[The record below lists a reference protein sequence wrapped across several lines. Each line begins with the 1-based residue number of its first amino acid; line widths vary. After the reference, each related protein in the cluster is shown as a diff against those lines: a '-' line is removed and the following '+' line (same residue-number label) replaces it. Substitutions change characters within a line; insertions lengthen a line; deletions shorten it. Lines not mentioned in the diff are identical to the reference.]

1 MSLTGLCMCANDCV
15 RDTCSSSNP
24 QASQL
29 SPLPFSV
36 SFPPFSFS
44 SLLPLPS
51 TTSPPSPPL
60 PSPPSPPSLSSTPLP
75 SLPSLPLPSPPL
87 PPPPLSLPLPL
98 PLSYGFVIL
107 MCCFVL
113 IVVLVLV
120 GALICA
126 AVSHRKKALPWSRGK
141 LSHCTAITLL
151 M

>member
-1 MSLTGLCMCANDCV
+1 MIVLGIHVPPLTPKPPN
-15 RDTCSSSNP
+15 SH
-24 QASQL
+24 L
-29 SPLPFSV
+29 SPSLSPSLHFP
-36 SFPPFSFS
+36 FPPS
-44 SLLPLPS
+44 SPSHYLPS
-51 TTSPPSPPL
+51 LSSPPL
-60 PSPPSPPSLSSTPLP
+60 PSYPSIPLLYSPS
-75 SLPSLPLPSPPL
+75 
-87 PPPPLSLPLPL
+87 LSLPLPL